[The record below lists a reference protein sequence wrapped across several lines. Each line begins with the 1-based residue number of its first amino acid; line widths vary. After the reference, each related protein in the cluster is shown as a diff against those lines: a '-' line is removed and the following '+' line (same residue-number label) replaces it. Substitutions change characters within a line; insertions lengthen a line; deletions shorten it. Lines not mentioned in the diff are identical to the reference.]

1 MDYWLYT
8 AQIAI
13 FQDGLAGDEMSP
25 GNEEASGLK
34 GPVGEAQ
41 SIARSPSGEKL
52 VSASSEPTLM
62 AWDATSG
69 AQVKNMIDWY
79 VVYWTRIP

>member
-25 GNEEASGLK
+25 GNEEASGLN
-34 GPVGEAQ
+34 VGEVQ
-41 SIARSPSGEKL
+41 SIARSPSGETL
-52 VSASSEPTLM
+52 ESASSEPTLM

-69 AQVKNMIDWY
+69 AQVKNMLDWF
-79 VVYWTRIP
+79 VVYWTRIH

>member
-8 AQIAI
+8 AQIAN
-13 FQDGLAGDEMSP
+13 FQDGLAGDKMPP
-25 GNEEASGLK
+25 GNEQASGLN
-34 GPVGEAQ
+34 VGEVQ

-52 VSASSEPTLM
+52 VSASSEHTLM

-69 AQVKNMIDWY
+69 AQVENMIDWF
-79 VVYWTRIP
+79 VVYWTRIH